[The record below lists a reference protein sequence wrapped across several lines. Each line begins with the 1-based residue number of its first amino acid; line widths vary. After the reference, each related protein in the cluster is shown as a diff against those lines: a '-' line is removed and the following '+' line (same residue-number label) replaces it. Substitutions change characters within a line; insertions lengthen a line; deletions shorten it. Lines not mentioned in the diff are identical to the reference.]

1 MENLSN
7 SEVINVMIKEE
18 ITIQVPSELAQA
30 YRNFTELEREQ
41 IEAKITDFLEG
52 QLENRRKVAIERLRE
67 TMRKAGEEAKA
78 RGLTPEILESILN
91 DED

>member
-1 MENLSN
+1 MS
-7 SEVINVMIKEE
+7 KAE

-30 YRNFTELEREQ
+30 YRNFTEIEREQ
-41 IEAKITDFLEG
+41 IEAKITDLLAT
-52 QLENRRKVAIERLRE
+52 QLETRRKAAVEKLRQ
-67 TMRKAGEEAKA
+67 TMKKASEEAKA